1 MQTLRFALFIVCSAP
16 DDSHMCIDETSRA
29 NAKSLSMH
37 RVLMLLCCHRQLLH
51 GQPSWPCP
59 TVSFFQHEHYSTCL
73 TWSLPCICV
82 QNAQCQC
89 KWLPVMLTKNVFL
102 FSGSVGVVYGDLG
115 KLTQTLMH
123 LPTFRHSLFH
133 VFKSCIVALLL
144 CKLPLEITLLH
155 ALQAAQENKTKMLG
169 MNWKPPAC

>member
-1 MQTLRFALFIVCSAP
+1 
-16 DDSHMCIDETSRA
+16 MCIDETSRA

-59 TVSFFQHEHYSTCL
+59 TVSFFQHKHYSTCL

-89 KWLPVMLTKNVFL
+89 KWLPVMLTKNVFC
-102 FSGSVGVVYGDLG
+102 SQDLWESCTG
-115 KLTQTLMH
+115 IWVSLHRH
-123 LPTFRHSLFH
+123 LCISQHSRHSLFH

-155 ALQAAQENKTKMLG
+155 ALQAAQENKTNVRHELEAPCMLSQG
-169 MNWKPPAC
+169 RWHMPDWHCQ